1 MLHRFFLPAVAGLAL
16 ALTISAPA
24 EAAGGGGIGGGGMG
38 GGRGMSLGGGGFG
51 HAGLGGSLVGG
62 GLSHGGLGA
71 GAGSFGHAGLGVGIG
86 GEGAGRGAMSY
97 GLGSGHGPIGLGGSR
112 APIGPSLTKGIG
124 TPGGDDLH
132 LGLSSH
138 ELGLGS
144 NFGLDAPDN
153 VLSRAARVG
162 NPPIIS
168 GIGTQ
173 ADDRPS
179 LKALDSEMT
188 GDSQHSSQDA
198 KGSQA
203 SSDGSKND
211 SFKKDKEQA
220 ERSDA
225 LQEQGQMLLQQQ
237 LAAERQADLPPTPTP
252 PSPAAST
259 AAVPSPAAPTL
270 HDVSPV
276 VTTALG
282 SGEVTMI
289 GAYFAQHGAPVAA
302 VPTSSVNVSVGG
314 TVPDSV
320 ALFPPP
326 YDLVSQV
333 SDPDFSY
340 FVWGQNLVIVD
351 GQTNVVSAIVPDVL
365 ARQD

>member
-1 MLHRFFLPAVAGLAL
+1 MMHRFFLPALVGLAL
-16 ALTISAPA
+16 ALTVSASA
-24 EAAGGGGIGGGGMG
+24 EAAGGGVGGGGMG

-51 HAGLGGSLVGG
+51 NAGLGGSLGG
-62 GLSHGGLGA
+62 GLGHGGLGA
-71 GAGSFGHAGLGVGIG
+71 ATGSFGRAGLGAGIG
-86 GEGAGRGAMSY
+86 GVGTGGGAVSY
-97 GLGSGHGPIGLGGSR
+97 GLGGGHGPN
-112 APIGPSLTKGIG
+112 GPSLTNGIG

-168 GIGTQ
+168 GIGRQ
-173 ADDRPS
+173 ADDRPG
-179 LKALDSEMT
+179 LKGLDSEMT
-188 GDSQHSSQDA
+188 GDGEHSSQDA
-198 KGSQA
+198 KGSRA

-211 SFKKDKEQA
+211 NFKKDKEQA

-259 AAVPSPAAPTL
+259 AAVPQPAAPTL
-270 HDVSPV
+270 PDVSPV

-302 VPTSSVNVSVGG
+302 VPASSVNVSVGG
-314 TVPDSV
+314 TVPDNV

-326 YDLVSQV
+326 YDLVSQI

-340 FVWGQNLVIVD
+340 FVWGQNVVIVD

-365 ARQD
+365 AHQD

>member
-1 MLHRFFLPAVAGLAL
+1 MMHKFFLPAVAGLAL
-16 ALTISAPA
+16 ALAVSAPA
-24 EAAGGGGIGGGGMG
+24 EAAGGGGIG

-62 GLSHGGLGA
+62 GLGRGGLGA
-71 GAGSFGHAGLGVGIG
+71 GAGSFGHAGLGAGIG
-86 GEGAGRGAMSY
+86 GVGTGGGAMSY
-97 GLGSGHGPIGLGGSR
+97 GLGGGHGPIGLGGVQPS
-112 APIGPSLTKGIG
+112 IGLGLTKGIG

-162 NPPIIS
+162 DPPIIS
-168 GIGTQ
+168 GIGRQ

-179 LKALDSEMT
+179 LKGLDSGMA
-188 GDSQHSSQDA
+188 GDSQHASQDA

-203 SSDGSKND
+203 RGDGSKDD
-211 SFKKDKEQA
+211 SFKKDKDQA

-225 LQEQGQMLLQQQ
+225 LQEQGQILLQQQ
-237 LAAERQADLPPTPTP
+237 LAAERQANLPPAPTP

-259 AAVPSPAAPTL
+259 SAVTQPAAPTL
-270 HDVSPV
+270 PDISPV

-302 VPTSSVNVSVGG
+302 VPASSVNVSVGG
-314 TVPDSV
+314 TVPDNV

-326 YDLVSQV
+326 YDLVSQI

-340 FVWGQNLVIVD
+340 FVSGQNLVIVD
-351 GQTNVVSAIVPDVL
+351 GETNVVSAIVPDVL
-365 ARQD
+365 AHQD

>member
-1 MLHRFFLPAVAGLAL
+1 MMHRFFLPAVAGLAL
-16 ALTISAPA
+16 ALTVSAPA
-24 EAAGGGGIGGGGMG
+24 EAAGGGGMG
-38 GGRGMSLGGGGFG
+38 GGRGMSSV
-51 HAGLGGSLVGG
+51 AGALAMQALAAAGG
-62 GLSHGGLGA
+62 GLGHGGLGA
-71 GAGSFGHAGLGVGIG
+71 GAGSFGHAGLGAGIG
-86 GEGAGRGAMSY
+86 GVGTGGGAMSY
-97 GLGSGHGPIGLGGSR
+97 GLGGLGGSR

-168 GIGTQ
+168 GIGRH

-179 LKALDSEMT
+179 LKGLDSEMT
-188 GDSQHSSQDA
+188 GDSQHASQDA

-203 SSDGSKND
+203 SGDGSKND
-211 SFKKDKEQA
+211 NFKKDKEQA

-225 LQEQGQMLLQQQ
+225 LQEQGQILLQQQ

-252 PSPAAST
+252 PSPAASI
-259 AAVPSPAAPTL
+259 AAVPQPAAPTL
-270 HDVSPV
+270 PDVSPV
-276 VTTALG
+276 ATTALG

-314 TVPDSV
+314 TVPDNV

-340 FVWGQNLVIVD
+340 FVWGQNVVIVD

-365 ARQD
+365 AHQD